1 MGSPNWWLVSE
12 TTAEGKH
19 RGMIGRGEVVWVS
32 GEFAYAKR
40 IFDVLTRADGGDGSD
55 SDGNG

>member
-40 IFDVLTRADGGDGSD
+40 IFDVLTRADGGDGSG
-55 SDGNG
+55 SE